1 MITILDFYAKWCGPC
16 KKLNPIIDNLK
27 ITYPNITFTKI
38 DIEKEKELSEKYEIE
53 SLPTIIILDH
63 NNQIISKIVGLN
75 IPLLTTEI
83 RKIAY

>member
-1 MITILDFYAKWCGPC
+1 MITVLDFYAKWCGPC
-16 KKLNPIIDNLK
+16 KKLSPIIDNLK